1 MRISAMNVR
10 ITIQKNEV
18 ITDKIG
24 NHRNEWSDYHSCYA
38 TTSTKTG
45 EREEESASQTVN
57 KERLDFTV
65 RYSSETAAVTP
76 DGFRILLGERIY
88 NIISVD
94 DMAFKHKSLK
104 FHAELVR
111 R

>member
-1 MRISAMNVR
+1 MHISAMNVR
-10 ITIQKNEV
+10 ITLQKNEV
-18 ITDKIG
+18 VTDKVG
-24 NHRNEWSDYHSCYA
+24 NHRNVWNDYHSCYA
-38 TTSTKTG
+38 TTSTKIG
-45 EREEESASQTVN
+45 ETEKMDAAQTVN
-57 KERLDFTV
+57 TERLDFTV
-65 RYSSETAAVTP
+65 RYSTETKAVTP
-76 DGFRILLGERIY
+76 DGFRILLGDRIY